1 MESSVRDVDEAAI
14 MKSSTHRKNGGWITF
29 PFIIATMAGLSL
41 ASGGWTSNLIVYL
54 IDEFNMKSIK
64 AAKVYNVIN
73 GCTTL
78 FPIVGGI
85 LADSYLGSFS
95 IIWFSS
101 LISALGILLLLF
113 TSAIDVLRPPPCDDG
128 SSLCTSP
135 STHQYAV
142 LNVALALASLGVAGT
157 RFTIAPMGANQ
168 FDKPKHQAIF
178 FNWYIFAFYTSFAIS
193 TTAIVYV
200 EDNVSWSWGYGI
212 SMTFNIL
219 GLAMFLIGKRFYRDV
234 KEQGGSPFVYLARV
248 IVVAIQKWRVPLSE
262 QTQHYYHDPSDTTT
276 TLTKTQIPTK
286 SFKFLNCAAFIT
298 EGDTKPDGSI
308 SNPWRLCTVQQVED
322 LKSLIKLFPLWASG
336 FLISTQL
343 VIQTS
348 LLILQALKMDRH
360 MGPHFEI
367 PAGSMSVFIL
377 LFTCIAIFIIDRF
390 LYPFLA
396 KYTTFTL
403 TPLQRIGIGHVI
415 TIFSMAVSA
424 LVESRRLRIVRT
436 HKLQGQNNDIV
447 PMSVFW
453 LVPQLALNGIGEG
466 FHFPGHIAFYYQEF
480 PTSLKST
487 STAMVAL
494 FIGIAYY
501 LGNTLIDLVQ
511 RLSGWLPDNINKGRI
526 DNVFWLCCIL
536 GSANF
541 MYYVVC
547 ASLYMYKN
555 VDNKPNI
562 APSK

>member
-95 IIWFSS
+95 VIWFSS

-142 LNVALALASLGVAGT
+142 LYVALALASLGVAGT

-178 FNWYIFAFYTSFAIS
+178 FNWYIFAFYTSFAVS
-193 TTAIVYV
+193 TTVIVYV
-200 EDNVSWSWGYGI
+200 EDN
-212 SMTFNIL
+212 
-219 GLAMFLIGKRFYRDV
+219 
-234 KEQGGSPFVYLARV
+234 EQGGSPFVNLARV

-276 TLTKTQIPTK
+276 TLTITQIPTK

-367 PAGSMSVFIL
+367 PAGSMLVFIL

-396 KYTTFTL
+396 KYTTFSL

-415 TIFSMAVSA
+415 TIISMAVSA

-511 RLSGWLPDNINKGRI
+511 RLSGWLPDNINNGRI

-547 ASLYMYKN
+547 ASLYKYKN
-555 VDNKPNI
+555 VNNKSNI

>member
-1 MESSVRDVDEAAI
+1 MESTVRDVDEATI
-14 MKSSTHRKNGGWITF
+14 MKSSARRKNGGWITF

-85 LADSYLGSFS
+85 LADSYLGCFS
-95 IIWFSS
+95 VIWFSS
-101 LISALGILLLLF
+101 LISALGILLLLL
-113 TSAIDVLRPPPCDDG
+113 TSAIDVLRPPSCDDG

-142 LNVALALASLGVAGT
+142 LYMALALASLGIAGT
-157 RFTIAPMGANQ
+157 RYTIAPMGANQ

-178 FNWYIFAFYTSFAIS
+178 FDWYIFAFYTSFAIS
-193 TTAIVYV
+193 TTVIVYV

-212 SMTFNIL
+212 SMAFNIL

-234 KEQGGSPFVYLARV
+234 KEQGGSPFVNLARV
-248 IVVAIQKWRVPLSE
+248 MVVAIQKWRVPLSE
-262 QTQHYYHDPSDTTT
+262 QTQHYHHDHLTTS
-276 TLTKTQIPTK
+276 QIPTK
-286 SFKFLNCAAFIT
+286 SFKFLNCAAFVT

-360 MGPHFEI
+360 IGPHFEI

-396 KYTTFTL
+396 KYTRFTL

-415 TIFSMAVSA
+415 TVISMAVSA
-424 LVESRRLRIVRT
+424 LVESRRLRFARS
-436 HKLQGQNNDIV
+436 HKLKGQNNDIV

-501 LGNTLIDLVQ
+501 LGNALIDLVQ
-511 RLSGWLPDNINKGRI
+511 RLSGWLPDDINEGRM

-541 MYYVVC
+541 IYYVVC
-547 ASLYMYKN
+547 ASLYKYKN
-555 VDNKPNI
+555 IDNKSNI